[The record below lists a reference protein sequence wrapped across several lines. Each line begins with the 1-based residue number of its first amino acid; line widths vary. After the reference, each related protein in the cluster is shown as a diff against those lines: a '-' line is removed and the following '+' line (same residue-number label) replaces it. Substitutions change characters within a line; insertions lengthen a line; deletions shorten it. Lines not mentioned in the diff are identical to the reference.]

1 MDTSLK
7 SADEVVEEIM
17 RVHRSLPARPGID
30 DVEAALIL
38 IRNADTEEQSRTE
51 HVLRQKRRKYIPEE
65 LFNVLLEMQKH
76 YVQFQTKE
84 QKREAVKLLELEHY
98 HQLFDEMIQRASR
111 CCSVSSTSSNV
122 GSNNNANTQSTASN
136 SSSSSPSTNA
146 ASFSGANIDQGTPS
160 SMSVSTVSTSRLSF
174 DKQPVKKSDLVTR
187 DDSYVKNSKSTFYGG
202 SVEGRGLRSNEFFA
216 PRIVDSTLKP
226 AVSSGSDGGKMSLIK
241 LASLIEASSKK
252 GTKDLNLSNKLMDQI
267 EWLPDSIGKLTSLI
281 TLDLSE
287 NSLVVMPSSIGNLS
301 SLTKL
306 DLHSNKIMELP
317 ESIGDLVNLI
327 CLDLHDNV
335 LTSLPA
341 SLGRLTR
348 LQELDLSSNS
358 LLFLPDSI
366 GSLVSLQKLNIE
378 TNEIE
383 EIPHA
388 IGHCLSLKELLAD
401 YNKLKALPEA
411 VGRIESLQ
419 KLSVR
424 YNNINRLPTT
434 MSSLKNIQQLDVS
447 FNELESVP
455 ESLCFATT
463 LVKLDI
469 SNNFADLSS
478 LPRSI
483 GNLELLEELD
493 MCNNQIRVLPDS
505 FRMLSKLRV
514 LKVEGNPLELPPP
527 NVIDQ
532 GAQAVVGYMSEV
544 YEKKDLKVPS
554 IKNKKSWTRFFLF
567 SRSRKGMRR
576 DHYSAA

>member
-1 MDTSLK
+1 MDSSLK

-17 RVHRSLPARPGID
+17 RIHRSLPARPGID

-38 IRNADTEEQSRTE
+38 IRNADTEEQSKTD
-51 HVLRQKRRKYIPEE
+51 VISRQKRRKYIPEE
-65 LFNVLLEMQKH
+65 LFNVLIEMQKH
-76 YVQFQTKE
+76 FVQFQTKE
-84 QKREAVKLLELEHY
+84 QKRDAVKLLELEHY
-98 HQLFDEMIQRASR
+98 HQLFDEMIQRASK
-111 CCSVSSTSSNV
+111 CCVP
-122 GSNNNANTQSTASN
+122 SN
-136 SSSSSPSTNA
+136 ST
-146 ASFSGANIDQGTPS
+146 SFSGANLDQSTPS
-160 SMSVSTVSTSRLSF
+160 SMSVSTASTSRLSF
-174 DKQPVKKSDLVTR
+174 DKESIKRSDLVTR

-202 SVEGRGLRSNEFFA
+202 SIGGGGLRLDEFST
-216 PRIVDSTLKP
+216 PRIKDSSLKP
-226 AVSSGSDGGKMSLIK
+226 AVSSGADGEKLSLIK
-241 LASLIEASSKK
+241 LASLIEVSSKK
-252 GTKDLNLSNKLMDQI
+252 GTKDLNLGNKLMDQI

-287 NSLVVMPSSIGNLS
+287 NGLVVLPSSIGNLS

-306 DLHSNKIMELP
+306 DLHSNKILELP

-341 SLGRLTR
+341 SLGRLSR

-378 TNEIE
+378 TNDIE
-383 EIPHA
+383 EIPHS

-411 VGRIESLQ
+411 VGRINSLQ
-419 KLSVR
+419 RLSVR
-424 YNNINRLPTT
+424 YNNIGRLPTT
-434 MSSLKNIQQLDVS
+434 MSSLKSIQQLDVS

-463 LVKLDI
+463 LTKLDI
-469 SNNFADLSS
+469 SNNFADLAS

-514 LKVEGNPLELPPP
+514 LKVEGNPLELPPR

-532 GAQAVVGYMSEV
+532 GAQAVVGYMSEL
-544 YEKKDLKVPS
+544 YEKKDSKVPS
-554 IKNKKSWTRFFLF
+554 LKNKKSWTRFFKF
-567 SRSRKGMRR
+567 SRSNKRNCR
-576 DHYSAA
+576 DHYAAA